1 MATPRQLNATR
12 GRPPQDFFADPHRY
26 AIAIA
31 LGLQQ
36 LGQSERRSF
45 DLVAALLLGKKI
57 EERPALPRRKPG
69 VGLMPAGR
77 LATYDRARTQHMITT
92 SASFRSFGSTLKK
105 KARRISRDNDHEA
118 QLWLAAMA
126 RGIAAFLQTGHVLD
140 YDLEQLAGHV
150 IVCAD
155 RDIAGALPV
164 QFLDALTFD
173 PQLLPQV
180 TAPGQAYTDP
190 ER

>member
-1 MATPRQLNATR
+1 MVTPRKPGARR
-12 GRPPQDFFADPHRY
+12 GRPPQDFWTDPHRY

-36 LGQSERRSF
+36 LGQSERRSY

-57 EERPALPRRKPG
+57 EERPAPARRKPG
-69 VGLMPAGR
+69 VGLIPAGR
-77 LATYDRARTQHMITT
+77 LATYDRVVRHILSPT
-92 SASFRSFGSTLKK
+92 ASFRSFGSTLKK
-105 KARRISRDNDHEA
+105 KARRISRDDDREA

-126 RGIAAFLQTGHVLD
+126 RGIAAFLQTGYALD

-150 IVCAD
+150 ITCAD
-155 RDIAGALPV
+155 LAVAGTLPV
-164 QFLDALTFD
+164 QFLDALTFE
-173 PQLLPQV
+173 PLLIPQV
-180 TAPGQAYTDP
+180 KLPDRPTVN